1 MIRKSNLGK
10 ETRLSSTHKIDT
22 PEHNYFRFSGSSA
35 ESMYNMKH
43 MQVIF
48 TSTEDRIGKDCFLS
62 QGSVPSTQLDS
73 LGTKD
78 NPLPLLLVDGDV
90 IYFLL
95 SY

>member
-48 TSTEDRIGKDCFLS
+48 TSTEDRIVFCHRDQLPVLS
-62 QGSVPSTQLDS
+62 LI
-73 LGTKD
+73 L
-78 NPLPLLLVDGDV
+78 
-90 IYFLL
+90 
-95 SY
+95 